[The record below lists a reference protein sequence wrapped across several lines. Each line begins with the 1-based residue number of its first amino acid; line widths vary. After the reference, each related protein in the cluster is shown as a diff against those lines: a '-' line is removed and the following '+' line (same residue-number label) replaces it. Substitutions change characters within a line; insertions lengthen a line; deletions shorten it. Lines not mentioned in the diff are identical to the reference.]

1 MHRVPVEGTDEMEWV
16 PDEVTKVLHVEPNPW
31 FGRLAER
38 NERIWRQSRY
48 RTPWQ
53 IAVGEELSEAR
64 ISQIIAEGTDF
75 YDRLFTP
82 RSHNEQT
89 AAADRARSI
98 PSRAVTG

>member
-1 MHRVPVEGTDEMEWV
+1 MLSRFTN
-16 PDEVTKVLHVEPNPW
+16 TKSSGAGIRDRSDAEIRDQNHPW

-64 ISQIIAEGTDF
+64 IGQIIAEGTDF
-75 YDRLFTP
+75 YDRPFTP
-82 RSHNEQT
+82 RSNNE
-89 AAADRARSI
+89 
-98 PSRAVTG
+98 